1 MRIILFL
8 SHVLTVSILFAQ
20 ENCSNGFDDDGD
32 GLVDC
37 YDSECGFDG
46 ACDDSFFGNST
57 ICASDPNENITFKSG
72 WSSPNKSAVSYA
84 SPLIG
89 DLDQDGKPEVI
100 TVNSV
105 GKNLIIINGEN
116 GEVIAIKGMDFEPSN
131 TPLIADIDSDGMVE
145 IFITERNGAKY
156 AMFNMSG
163 GEFIMVWSGQAS
175 LNQPIGI
182 PGIADFNEDG
192 EVEIYYR
199 NEIIDA
205 SSGEIL
211 IEGSDT
217 WLEEWVHAP
226 LAIDILAESAC
237 SDCAGLELVTG
248 NEIWAVNQSLS
259 TRTLI
264 KDMNDDIR
272 ADIDPTLSYFPKLN
286 SASNN
291 QWSAI
296 SSADYT
302 LDGNLDLM
310 ITGALG
316 TSSEVGGG
324 ESTIFLWDVANSSVQ
339 TFSDPSNDPL
349 EGAGRIAIED
359 IDLDG
364 FPNAVFTMGP
374 KVYALDENLDV
385 SWTHP
390 IVESKSAVT
399 IFDLHGDSQHE
410 VFVKDGD
417 KVLAL
422 AGSGNE
428 ENTTSIF
435 YTIPCKAVIEE
446 EAVVIGDIDG
456 DGSVEICLACFTDDE
471 TSSENESNAELSQ
484 IRVFEAEGLGWVPGR
499 SVWNQYNYH
508 NVNVNDDLTIP
519 VEVQDHS
526 VVFSSAGACEFGDGT
541 TIPYP
546 SRALNTFGS
555 QSTIINEE
563 GCKEAA
569 SPDFD
574 FVGIVNASDLTCI
587 NDASKIS
594 FKLTNIGDRNL
605 NGGDLLVSYY
615 FGDPRT
621 VDGILLETIQITFN
635 QLKVNDLLIVEE
647 LISDIPGEG
656 EIYVHLNNPG
666 STPPIPVPF
675 IDGIIR
681 ECEYSNNIQSI
692 TVGYAET
699 SNEITASI
707 CQGDTYI
714 FGNQTLTVAGEYVET
729 FPEEEVGCQEVT
741 LTLTVNPTYSE
752 SVTRTI
758 CQGEFFVFNSEILSD
773 PGEYSATFQSV
784 NSCDSLVNLTLVV
797 EAIEAEVSLLD
808 GVLTVD
814 EIENA
819 TYQWIDCSNSSV
831 IVGETESSY
840 FPSTSGSYSVTIE
853 SDICEITSACFD
865 VVVLSN
871 SAALNVQIFP
881 NPITELLNI
890 QLQENTSGSYRMIDL
905 SGKNILQN
913 SFNSKSELKI
923 NTSKIEEGVYIL
935 ELTIDNKIEQFKIL
949 KD

>member
-8 SHVLTVSILFAQ
+8 SYVLIAAILYAQ
-20 ENCSNGFDDDGD
+20 ENCTNGFDDDGD

-37 YDSECGFDG
+37 YDNECSGDG
-46 ACDDSFFGNST
+46 ACEDSFFGNT
-57 ICASDPNENITFKSG
+57 IICTSDPNENITFKSG
-72 WSSPNKSAVSYA
+72 WSSPNKSTVSYA

-89 DLDQDGKPEVI
+89 DLDQDGNPEVI
-100 TVNSV
+100 TVNSISR
-105 GKNLIIINGEN
+105 NLIILNGEN
-116 GEVIAIKGMDFEPSN
+116 GEILAIKGLSFEPSN
-131 TPLIADIDSDGMVE
+131 TPLIADINSDGIVE
-145 IFITERNGAKY
+145 IFVAERNGNKY
-156 AMFNMSG
+156 AMFTMNG
-163 GEFIMVWSGQAS
+163 GELILVWSGQAS
-175 LNQPIGI
+175 LSQPIGI
-182 PGIADFNEDG
+182 PGIADFDEDG
-192 EVEIYYR
+192 DVEIYYR

-211 IEGSDT
+211 IEGNGN
-217 WLEEWVHAP
+217 WLEDWVHAP
-226 LAIDILAESAC
+226 LAIDILPAGAC

-248 NEIWAVNQSLS
+248 NEIWAINESMG
-259 TRTLI
+259 TMTLVE
-264 KDMNDDIR
+264 DMDDDIGD
-272 ADIDPTLSYFPKLN
+272 DIDPTLKYFPKFN
-286 SASNN
+286 SSNNN
-291 QWSAI
+291 QWSSV

-302 LDGNLDLM
+302 LDGNLDLL
-310 ITGALG
+310 ITGALS
-316 TSSEVGGG
+316 TSTAGGGG
-324 ESTIFLWDVANSSVQ
+324 ETTIFLWNVANQDIQ
-339 TFSDPSNDPL
+339 TFNDPSNDPDD
-349 EGAGRIAIED
+349 GAGRIAIED

-364 FPNAVFTMGP
+364 SPNAVFTLGP
-374 KVYALDENLDV
+374 KVYALDENLEI

-390 IVESKSAVT
+390 ISESKTAVT
-399 IFDLHGDSQHE
+399 LFDLHGDSQYE
-410 VFVKDGD
+410 VFIKDGD

-428 ENTTSIF
+428 ENTNSIF

-446 EAVVIGDIDG
+446 EAVVIADIDG
-456 DGSVEICLACFTDDE
+456 DGSVELCLACLTDDE
-471 TSSENESNAELSQ
+471 TSTDDESNAELSQ
-484 IRVFEAEGLGWVPGR
+484 IRIFEADGLGWVPGR

-526 VVFSSAGACEFGDGT
+526 VVFSSAGACEFGDET

-546 SRALNTFGS
+546 SRALNTFGV
-555 QSTIINEE
+555 QSSILNEE

-594 FKLTNIGDRNL
+594 FELTNIGDRNL
-605 NGGDLLVSYY
+605 SGGDLFVSYY

-621 VDGILLETIQITFN
+621 VDAILLETTQITFD
-635 QLKVNDLLIVEE
+635 QLEVSDVITVEKLIV
-647 LISDIPGEG
+647 DIPDEG
-656 EIYVHLNNPG
+656 EIYVHLNDPG

-692 TVGYAET
+692 TVSYGET
-699 SNEITASI
+699 SDEITASI
-707 CQGDTYI
+707 CQGDAYI
-714 FGNQTLTVAGEYVET
+714 FGSQTLTVAGEYVES

-758 CQGEFFVFNSEILSD
+758 CQGDFFVFNSEILSN

-784 NSCDSLVNLTLVV
+784 NSCDSLVDLTLVV
-797 EAIEAEVSLLD
+797 ESIEAQVSLTD
-808 GVLTVD
+808 GILSVD

-819 TYQWIDCSNSSV
+819 TYQWINCSNSSA
-831 IVGETESSY
+831 IAGETESSY
-840 FPSTSGSYSVTIE
+840 VPSTSGSYSVTIE
-853 SDICEITSACFD
+853 SGICEITTTCFD

-871 SAALNVQIFP
+871 PATLSVQIYP

-890 QLQENTSGSYRMIDL
+890 QLQETASGSFRMIDL
-905 SGKNILQN
+905 SGKNILQKD
-913 SFNSKSELKI
+913 FNSKSELKI
-923 NTSKIEEGVYIL
+923 NTSKVEEGVYIL
-935 ELTIDNKIEQFKIL
+935 ELTIDNKIAQFKIL